1 MFILGM
7 HFPADRGNI
16 IPSSEVAALVDKAVD
31 MSKVKEIKL
40 HQGSTKSTKTELYKT
55 LTKNDTFLAKAL
67 THFYLNQETAKEDG
81 LKYMYFTNKYQIA
94 ELSLELD
101 KDAECFEIAKKFQ
114 DMEPIN
120 VEVVFN

>member
-1 MFILGM
+1 MY
-7 HFPADRGNI
+7 FPADRGNI
-16 IPSSEVAALVDKAVD
+16 VPSSEVAELVEKAVD

-55 LTKNDTFLAKAL
+55 ISNKESFLAKAL
-67 THFYLNQETAKEDG
+67 THYYLNQETVKEGG

-114 DMEPIN
+114 DMEPVN

>member
-7 HFPADRGNI
+7 YFPADRGNI
-16 IPSSEVAALVDKAVD
+16 VPSSEVAELVEKAVD

-55 LTKNDTFLAKAL
+55 ISNKESFLAKAL
-67 THFYLNQETAKEDG
+67 THYYLNQETVKEGG

-114 DMEPIN
+114 DMEPVN